1 MIFDSL
7 NHLMQYE
14 KLAPA
19 AWEKISKFLR
29 TCTEKT
35 PAGRYEIDGDRVYAS
50 LQSYETHEP
59 DSDKLEIHRKYVDI
73 QLLLAGKESILCS
86 PVDGLKETVPY
97 DGGKDI
103 AFYRAAEGNSVTV
116 TLEPGTFAVFFPEEG
131 HMPGLSC
138 SGVAREVVK
147 VVVKIAVTEF

>member
-7 NHLMQYE
+7 NNFANYARLAPGTWA
-14 KLAPA
+14 KLAA
-19 AWEKISKFLR
+19 FLHG
-29 TCTEKT
+29 CTAET
-35 PAGRYEIDGDRVYAS
+35 PAGRYEIDGDRLYAMV
-50 LQSYETHEP
+50 QSYNLHPVRPE
-59 DSDKLEIHRKYVDI
+59 KLEIHRNYVDI
-73 QLLLAGKESILCS
+73 QLLLAGKESILCR

-116 TLEPGTFAVFFPEEG
+116 TLEPGKFAVFFPEEG

-138 SGVAREVVK
+138 PGAAREVVM

>member
-7 NHLMQYE
+7 NNFMRYG

-19 AWEKISKFLR
+19 AWEKILKFLR
-29 TCTEKT
+29 SCTPET
-35 PAGRYEIDGDRVYAS
+35 PAGRYEIDGDRIYAS
-50 LQSYETHEP
+50 LQGYETHEADP
-59 DSDKLEIHRKYVDI
+59 DKLEIHRKYVDI
-73 QLLLAGKESILCS
+73 QLLLAGKESILCR
-86 PVDGLKETVPY
+86 PVDDLKETVPY

-103 AFYRAAEGNSVTV
+103 AFYRTEAGNSVTV
-116 TLEPGTFAVFFPEEG
+116 TLEPGKFAVFFPEEG

-138 SGVAREVVK
+138 AGTGENVVK